1 MKYFVALLLLGLLA
15 FVSVAGAPVPEE
27 SKKETTTT
35 VSSDTTDAA
44 EGEKTGNGDPTEFL
58 QNIIRNAMESLP
70 PYLRGS
76 VQMNGLQL

>member
-15 FVSVAGAPVPEE
+15 FVSVAGAPGPKE

-35 VSSDTTDAA
+35 DSSDNTDAA
-44 EGEKTGNGDPTEFL
+44 EGEKTSNSDPTEFL

-70 PYLRGS
+70 PYLRGP
-76 VQMNGLQL
+76 VQMNGLQP

>member
-15 FVSVAGAPVPEE
+15 FVSVAGASGPKE
-27 SKKETTTT
+27 SKKDTTTT

-44 EGEKTGNGDPTEFL
+44 EGEKTSNGDPTEFL